1 MYSVEN
7 KLYNEIV
14 QYFNEDGTIKYT
26 ANEDLRDIY
35 ESIKEI
41 ATNVASIIKKYVPIV
56 LNNVY
61 KITLRIT
68 KKYDK
73 LLEMWNNNINKNL
86 RNINE
91 EKYTSLKV
99 KVVNI
104 RELYLRIE
112 FIKDIYTILS
122 DVKRIVND
130 SSSEWKTVE
139 IDKLLKSSMRVGFDA
154 SSFNIAKKL
163 NSVYIDKR
171 KEDNIIDA
179 GYSISKVVE
188 TVSRVD
194 SVIKVSRSS
203 FVSKI
208 KKNIEDTANELIARN
223 KIITSSNEL
232 NNSSKKN
239 LRNELEVK
247 TIRLWWVS
255 QFVNAYYV
263 LLDDVL
269 SDILVVCSAVEKCIE
284 EN

>member
-41 ATNVASIIKKYVPIV
+41 ATSVASIIKKYVPIV

-61 KITLRIT
+61 KITLRIA

-86 RNINE
+86 RNIDE

-104 RELYLRIE
+104 RELYLRVE

-122 DVKRIVND
+122 DVKRVVND

-179 GYSISKVVE
+179 GYTIIKVVE

-194 SVIKVSRSS
+194 SIVKVSRSS

>member
-1 MYSVEN
+1 M
-7 KLYNEIV
+7 
-14 QYFNEDGTIKYT
+14 
-26 ANEDLRDIY
+26 
-35 ESIKEI
+35 
-41 ATNVASIIKKYVPIV
+41 
-56 LNNVY
+56 Y
-61 KITLRIT
+61 KITLRIV

-86 RNINE
+86 RNIDE

-104 RELYLRIE
+104 RELYLRVE

-179 GYSISKVVE
+179 GYTISKVVE

-194 SVIKVSRSS
+194 SIVKVSRSS

>member
-163 NSVYIDKR
+163 NSVYTDKR